1 MRISDWSSDV
11 CSSDLLRNAVPTYSF
26 DWREALTTAWTSA
39 QRPVVLADTGDNP
52 GGGAMS
58 DATFVLRALIDEN
71 IGNAAL
77 GFFWDLGAVH
87 LCRSAG
93 VGAALDLRIGG
104 KFGPQSG
111 DPEIGRASGR
121 ERVCQ
126 YG

>member
-52 GGGAMS
+52 GGGAMI
-58 DATFVLRALIDEN
+58 DATFVLRALIDEH

-77 GFFWDLGAVH
+77 GFFWELGAVH

-93 VGAALDLRIGG
+93 VGAALDLRLGVNAG
-104 KFGPQSG
+104 TRPG
-111 DPEIGRASGR
+111 DPGYSREIGHEARR
-121 ERVCQ
+121 E
-126 YG
+126 